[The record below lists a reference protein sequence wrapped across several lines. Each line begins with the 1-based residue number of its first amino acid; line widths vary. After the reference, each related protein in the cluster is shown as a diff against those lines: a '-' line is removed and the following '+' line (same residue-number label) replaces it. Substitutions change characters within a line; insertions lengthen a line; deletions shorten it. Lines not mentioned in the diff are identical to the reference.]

1 MKNAFRRMEA
11 QVPPP
16 QAVPWRDS
24 FVFRHKEKMIEQA
37 LLQKVARSISAL
49 HAVDVLLLHGFL
61 QEQAV
66 LLRTL
71 DEIREDIFFLAAA
84 ITNDHVTDRH
94 RQFLEEF
101 FAEEF
106 PDPNN
111 PLARHQ
117 KPNMVPRKKI
127 RSYVNRVLSTDPN
140 PSRLADIDESISSV
154 YSGYV
159 HASSPQIMDMCGG
172 DPPRFHIE
180 GMLGT
185 PRMVE
190 HINDA
195 LNYFYRGLISITIVA
210 KAFGDKSL
218 VETLYQY
225 LAKFEEATG
234 VNGGAKTN
242 ETYPTVEGTLRDKA
256 AQRPSLPS

>member
-1 MKNAFRRMEA
+1 MRRIFHQSLTVMKNAFRRLEA
-11 QVPPP
+11 QVQPP

-84 ITNDHVTDRH
+84 ITNDQVTDRH
-94 RQFLEEF
+94 LQFLEEF

-127 RSYVNRVLSTDPN
+127 RAYVNRVLSTDPN

-172 DPPRFHIE
+172 DPPQFHID

-185 PRMVE
+185 PRMAE
-190 HINDA
+190 HIRDT

-218 VETLYQY
+218 VETLHQY
-225 LAKFEEATG
+225 LAKFEETTG

-242 ETYPTVEGTLRDKA
+242 ET
-256 AQRPSLPS
+256 